1 MTGEHDQSLPTN
13 AQVMRS
19 DHDLLIAM
27 NTKLDIAL
35 NRQEDQERRIRDV
48 ESRPVGSPDVKAKV
62 DDHETRIREIESRPA
77 ADVRI
82 SDHETRI
89 RQLEIRS
96 LFLAGVAAAVSAGG
110 TVGLQ
115 RLIGG

>member
-1 MTGEHDQSLPTN
+1 MSSEHDPASLPTN

-62 DDHETRIREIESRPA
+62 DDHETRIR
-77 ADVRI
+77 
-82 SDHETRI
+82 
-89 RQLEIRS
+89 QLEVRS
-96 LFLAGVAAAVSAGG
+96 IFLAGVAAAVSAGG